1 VGRQTRSK
9 SMTAPGSPDVIEPD
23 QAAAIF
29 SFLVLFPVIRQAPR
43 VYQLL
48 DARMG
53 TGAKLFLEAGKA
65 KKAEVVVP

>member
-1 VGRQTRSK
+1 
-9 SMTAPGSPDVIEPD
+9 
-23 QAAAIF
+23 
-29 SFLVLFPVIRQAPR
+29 LFPVIRQAPR